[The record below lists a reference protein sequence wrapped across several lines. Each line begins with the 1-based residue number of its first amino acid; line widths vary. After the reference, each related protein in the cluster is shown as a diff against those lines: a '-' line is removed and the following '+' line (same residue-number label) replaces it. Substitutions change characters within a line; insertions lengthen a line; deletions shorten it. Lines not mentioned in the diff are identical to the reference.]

1 MKRHE
6 LFQIDTVTTDL
17 DSSVPLLSSKLSRED
32 NARNFKRD
40 EVVRCKKRYCDKC
53 DYGDE

>member
-32 NARNFKRD
+32 DARNFKRD

-53 DYGDE
+53 D